1 MSGDSSIFGKHSPSI
16 LNDQFFEF
24 LGFAL
29 DFEVWIP
36 NVWNSQKRTHT
47 LVAMLVSDY
56 SELENFKFK
65 LSQIVRQAKLYN
77 CYSTICYSNC
87 DNSIGFLDFMTKR
100 RSRESMTERSVVSD
114 YEKYKSVYTIV

>member
-56 SELENFKFK
+56 SGLENFKFK
-65 LSQIVRQAKLYN
+65 LSQIVRPN
-77 CYSTICYSNC
+77 STIV
-87 DNSIGFLDFMTKR
+87 IQQFVIQTVIIQLVF
-100 RSRESMTERSVVSD
+100 
-114 YEKYKSVYTIV
+114 